1 MIESLTN
8 DMANQA
14 WEYIQ
19 EVRELGG
26 MTQAIE
32 AGIPKMRIEEA
43 AAKKQA
49 NIDSGDVAIVGVNAY
64 RSKLKQQEF
73 DILDIDNTTVRQKQI
88 DRLNQIK
95 ADRDNEAVKD
105 ILAQLTKAA
114 ETGEWQ
120 LLQA

>member
-1 MIESLTN
+1 
-8 DMANQA
+8 
-14 WEYIQ
+14 
-19 EVRELGG
+19 
-26 MTQAIE
+26 
-32 AGIPKMRIEEA
+32 MRIEEA

-49 NIDSGDVAIVGVNAY
+49 NIDSGEVAIVGVNAY
-64 RSKLKQQEF
+64 RSKLEQQEF
-73 DILDIDNTTVRQKQI
+73 EILEIDNTSVRQKQI

-105 ILAQLTKAA
+105 ILTQLTKAA